1 MKKYFSWSNLFFAVI
16 VLFVFVQQAP
26 VVFHNFQQAG
36 QRLEPRQVEV
46 FWPKNR
52 QDLEFPPQNQN
63 SLVIFWSTTC
73 APCKLEMSRLK
84 NSVESG
90 KISEKDI
97 FAVNLF
103 ESLETSRRFLRKNNY
118 PFTFI
123 HAPEVV
129 EELGVRVT
137 PTNVFLEGN
146 QVLKMSSGMSI
157 TGIWSAESF
166 LGR

>member
-1 MKKYFSWSNLFFAVI
+1 MKKYLSWSNLFFAAI
-16 VLFVFVQQAP
+16 VLFVFFQQAP
-26 VVFHNFQQAG
+26 IVLHNFQQTG
-36 QRLEPRQVEV
+36 QTLEPRKVEV
-46 FWPKNR
+46 FWPKEHK
-52 QDLEFPPQNQN
+52 DLEFPPQGQN
-63 SLVIFWSTTC
+63 SLVLFWSTTC

-84 NSVESG
+84 SSVESG
-90 KISEKDI
+90 KISEEDI

-103 ESLETSRRFLRKNNY
+103 ESPQTSRRFLRKNDY

-123 HAPEVV
+123 HAPGVA

-137 PTNVFLEGN
+137 PTNVFLEGD